1 MAAIIESVEAAHQTD
16 EETHLLTNSSQYA
29 IIDDLEDSPLK
40 WPLWYKWTM
49 VVLVKLMNTLEY
61 VSLCSL

>member
-1 MAAIIESVEAAHQTD
+1 MAVNIDSVEAARQID
-16 EETHLLTNSSQYA
+16 EEICLLVKSSQYA

-40 WPLWYKWTM
+40 WPLWYKWTV

-61 VSLCSL
+61 V